1 MYYGKIALE
10 SPLSPNEITDVIS
23 SALPK
28 RWVRDY
34 SEMFYGKVKGN
45 YFRLYH
51 PQYDKMGAKPI
62 FFPVMIGKVSQN
74 HQGATITI
82 YMRVRLAGF
91 LLLLMMLIF
100 SVVGFFVGI
109 TKMDFMLLLSS
120 VLFLLGFVS
129 LLTAF
134 LVTVK

>member
-51 PQYDKMGAKPI
+51 PQYDKMGVKPI
-62 FFPVMIGKVSQN
+62 FFPCHDWQS
-74 HQGATITI
+74 
-82 YMRVRLAGF
+82 
-91 LLLLMMLIF
+91 
-100 SVVGFFVGI
+100 I
-109 TKMDFMLLLSS
+109 TKSS
-120 VLFLLGFVS
+120 RCYHYDIYES
-129 LLTAF
+129 TASRIF
-134 LVTVK
+134 IVINDVNFFRW

>member
-1 MYYGKIALE
+1 MVKSKGIIFGF
-10 SPLSPNEITDVIS
+10 ITHNMTKWVS
-23 SALPK
+23 SL
-28 RWVRDY
+28 
-34 SEMFYGKVKGN
+34 
-45 YFRLYH
+45 YFS
-51 PQYDKMGAKPI
+51 
-62 FFPVMIGKVSQN
+62 PVMIGKVSQN
-74 HQGATITI
+74 HQGAIITI

-100 SVVGFFVGI
+100 FGGRFFVGI

-134 LVTVK
+134 FSNCKAMLADVKYLLSAY